1 METLKGILEEIV
13 FHNEE
18 NGYTVAGF
26 AVNDDLITA
35 VGSLPGAERGGCY
48 LLHGE
53 FTEHPVYGE
62 QFAFSAF
69 EIAMPEGEQ
78 EIEAFLASGLIK
90 GVGPK
95 TAALIVGRFGTDTL
109 RVIEEEPDRLTII
122 KGIGP
127 KSADKISASFTA
139 HKAFAEISIYL
150 SRFGISPQQAIRL
163 YREYGDKTV
172 ETIEQNPYKLIGEV
186 HGIGFKKADEIALK
200 MGFAPDGE
208 PRIISGIVYVLSEY
222 ASQGHTCYPVDEL
235 KETAAQLLD
244 LPIDL
249 VYEMIC
255 RESIKLDGLFV
266 MDSLTTDGIM
276 IGDGRVKG
284 EDVVY
289 LKMYWLAEKDVA
301 YLLRSLVEA
310 ERKPLTGN
318 IDSCIAFSEQETGRQ
333 LSETQKNA
341 VRNSVGSGVSV
352 ITGGPG
358 TGKTTI
364 VSALLSI
371 FDESGLEVLLA
382 APTGRAAKRITE
394 QTGRS
399 ASTIH
404 RMLEYQRDDAS
415 GRMLFGRTEE
425 NQLDCDVIILDE
437 ASMIDLMLMHA
448 LVKAV
453 PQGARLILVG
463 DCDQLPP
470 VGAGNVLNDL
480 IESGF
485 VNVSR
490 LTEIYRQAEESRI
503 VSNAHRINRGESL
516 VMNGKDSDF
525 FFLTAYNERD
535 IQKTIV
541 DLVTKRLPAYYKD
554 IDPLNDIQVI
564 TPVHKGDAG
573 TIELNRVLQE
583 AINPPAPEKV
593 EKKAYGLI
601 FREGDKV
608 MQIRNDYNLASRKA
622 GTEDQYGVFNG
633 DVGTIYSIDEE
644 EGLVN
649 VLYDDRLVEYDNVSL
664 DELRPAYAITV
675 HKSQGSEFPIVVMP
689 IAAFPPMLASRNLLY
704 TAVTRGKSVV
714 VLVGIPMR
722 LTGMIE
728 NDRPSMRWSGL
739 RQRLSDLVRFF
750 E

>member
-18 NGYTVAGF
+18 NGYTVADF
-26 AVNDDLITA
+26 VVNDDLVTV
-35 VGSLPGAERGGCY
+35 VGNLPGAERGGCY

-78 EIEAFLASGLIK
+78 EIESFLASGLIK

-95 TAALIVGRFGTDTL
+95 TAALIVGRFGADSL
-109 RVIEEEPDRLTII
+109 RVIQEEPERLTSI

-127 KSADKISASFTA
+127 KSADKIAASFIA
-139 HKAFAEISIYL
+139 HKAFADVSIYL
-150 SRFGISPQQAIRL
+150 SRFGISTQQSIRL
-163 YREYGDKTV
+163 YREYGDKTIEV
-172 ETIEQNPYKLIGEV
+172 IEQNPYKLIGEV
-186 HGIGFKKADEIALK
+186 HGIGFRKADDIALK

-208 PRIISGIVYVLSEY
+208 QRVISGIVYVLNEY
-222 ASQGHTCYPVDEL
+222 ASQGHTCCPVENL
-235 KETAAQLLD
+235 KETAAQLLE
-244 LPIDL
+244 LPIDF

-255 RESIKLDGLFV
+255 RESIKLDGQIV
-266 MDSLTTDGIM
+266 MDSLTTDGIV
-276 IGDGRVKG
+276 IGDGGMKG

-289 LKMYWLAEKDVA
+289 LKVYWHAEKDVA
-301 YLLRSLVEA
+301 YCIRSLIEGD
-310 ERKPLTGN
+310 RKPLTGN
-318 IDSCIAFSEQETGRQ
+318 IDSCIAFSEEETGRY
-333 LSETQKNA
+333 LSDTQKNA
-341 VRNSVGSGVSV
+341 VRNSVENGVSI

-394 QTGRS
+394 QTGRP

-404 RMLEYQRDDAS
+404 RMLEYQRDDVS
-415 GRMLFGRTEE
+415 GVMRFGHMEE
-425 NQLDCDVIILDE
+425 NPLDCDVVILDE
-437 ASMIDLMLMHA
+437 ASMIDLLLMHA
-448 LVKAV
+448 LVRAM
-453 PQGARLILVG
+453 PLGARLILVG

-490 LTEIYRQAEESRI
+490 LTEIYRQAEESKI
-503 VSNAHRINRGESL
+503 VQNAHRINRGESL

-525 FFLTAYNERD
+525 FFLTASGDRD
-535 IQKTIV
+535 IQQKIV
-541 DLVTKRLPAYYKD
+541 DLVTRRLPNYYKG
-554 IDPLNDIQVI
+554 IDPLSDIQVI

-573 TIELNRVLQE
+573 TIELNRILQE
-583 AINPPAPEKV
+583 AMNPADPGKP
-593 EKKAYGLI
+593 EKKAYGMI
-601 FREGDKV
+601 YRTGDKV
-608 MQIRNDYNLASRKA
+608 MQVRNDYSLVSRKA
-622 GTEDQYGVFNG
+622 GTDDQFGVFNG

-644 EGLVN
+644 EGFVN
-649 VLYDDRLVEYDNVSL
+649 VLYDDRLVEYDNVTL
-664 DELRPAYAITV
+664 EEVRPAYAITV
-675 HKSQGSEFPIVVMP
+675 HKSQGSEFPIIVMP
-689 IAAFPPMLASRNLLY
+689 ISAFPPMLASRNLLY

-714 VLVGIPMR
+714 VLVGSPMR
-722 LTGMIE
+722 LNAMIE

-739 RQRLSDLVRFF
+739 RQRLSDLVRFL